1 MTGTS
6 PARRP
11 GVKTMIVTCP
21 NCSTKFNLPDAN
33 ATPGAKLRC
42 SVCKHVFPLPET
54 AEKQELSLTPK
65 ESGIDIDNLPVP
77 EAKKRKNSSG
87 SLIVLLLLLC
97 AVAGGT
103 WYAWTH
109 TALLDGI
116 KSIIVPEKPQE
127 KVDLVSLIALR
138 GMRQYN
144 VSNEKLG
151 NLSVIEGKAV
161 NGFAEP
167 RELIRIEAALY
178 DAEGKTLVS
187 KQQLAGGRVSL
198 FQLQMLGEQELEQAL
213 TSKIDIMSNN
223 TNVAPG
229 CEVPFM
235 VVFYNPPDNAA
246 EYGVKIIDAR
256 IPPKKK

>member
-1 MTGTS
+1 
-6 PARRP
+6 
-11 GVKTMIVTCP
+11 MIVTCP

-127 KVDLVSLIALR
+127 RMIWFRSSPFAACASTTSATKSWATFPSLR
-138 GMRQYN
+138 
-144 VSNEKLG
+144 
-151 NLSVIEGKAV
+151 
-161 NGFAEP
+161 
-167 RELIRIEAALY
+167 
-178 DAEGKTLVS
+178 
-187 KQQLAGGRVSL
+187 
-198 FQLQMLGEQELEQAL
+198 
-213 TSKIDIMSNN
+213 
-223 TNVAPG
+223 
-229 CEVPFM
+229 
-235 VVFYNPPDNAA
+235 
-246 EYGVKIIDAR
+246 AR
-256 IPPKKK
+256 P